1 MFTGI
6 VEDLGVI
13 RSVEFKQFTIETKLK
28 GWKTGDSV
36 SVNGICLTVVKIIPV
51 DNLFC
56 SLMLEVMPETI
67 KTTNLAEWKAGAE
80 INLERA
86 VYLGERLNGH
96 IVTGHIDGIGIIRKV
111 ETEENAKIMEI
122 SIPGEMLKHIVP
134 KGSIAVDGIS
144 LTVVS
149 VGKDCFTVSLIPY
162 TIKHTTLNFK
172 RENDKVNIET
182 DILAKYIEQ
191 IKKTEHARPTGKEI
205 NENYL
210 EKHGFI

>member
-6 VEDLGVI
+6 VEDLGVV
-13 RSVEFKQFTIETKLK
+13 RSVEFRQFTIETKLK

-36 SVNGICLTVVKIIPV
+36 SVNGICLTVVKIIPIE
-51 DNLFC
+51 NLFY
-56 SLMLEVMPETI
+56 SLVLDVMPETI
-67 KTTNLAEWKAGAE
+67 KKTNLAEWKAGGG

-86 VYLGERLNGH
+86 VCLGERLNGH
-96 IVTGHIDGIGIIRKV
+96 IVTGHIDGIGIILKV
-111 ETEENAKIMEI
+111 ETEENAKLMKI
-122 SIPGEMLKHIVP
+122 SISGEMLKYIVP

-149 VGKDCFTVSLIPY
+149 IGKDCFTVSLIPY

-191 IKKTEHARPTGKEI
+191 IKKTENARATGNEI

-210 EKHGFI
+210 EKYGFI

>member
-36 SVNGICLTVVKIIPV
+36 SVNGICLTVVKIIPIE
-51 DNLFC
+51 NLSY
-56 SLMLEVMPETI
+56 SLVLDVMPETI
-67 KTTNLAEWKAGAE
+67 KKTNLAEWKAGAG

-86 VYLGERLNGH
+86 VCLGERLNGH

-111 ETEENAKIMEI
+111 KTEENAKLMEI
-122 SIPGEMLKHIVP
+122 SIPGEMLKYIVS

-149 VGKDCFTVSLIPY
+149 IGKDYFTVSLIPY

-191 IKKTEHARPTGKEI
+191 IKKTEKVRSTGNEI

-210 EKHGFI
+210 EKYGFI